1 MFAEG
6 YSEAQLVSVAMLGSF
21 LRKNHFSRLFMPM
34 AMGKPLCG
42 GEFGYLCRPKASNHV

>member
-21 LRKNHFSRLFMPM
+21 LRKKPFFGAFYANGSRQTLVW
-34 AMGKPLCG
+34 
-42 GEFGYLCRPKASNHV
+42 R